1 VRAPNQ
7 AGRRSESG
15 ILVFRFKI
23 IDCTV
28 TDVSKSAPKI
38 AGMFDAIAARYDF
51 LNHFLSAGIDR
62 HWRTQAVRSLRLTGS
77 ECVLDLCTG
86 TGDLAIAL
94 RTGHPG
100 AARVVGVDFAAAMLA
115 MSLHKV
121 RRRGL
126 ADRVQLVRA
135 DATRVPLS
143 SGSTDAVTIAF
154 GIRNVEDP
162 EAACRE
168 MLRVLVPGG
177 RLAILEFAVPSSPL
191 VRSVYMSYFKHVLPR
206 LGRLISRHDTAYEY
220 LPASVGAF
228 ASPAEFASLLRGA
241 GFVDVSIRTLTAGVV
256 VLFSARKP

>member
-1 VRAPNQ
+1 
-7 AGRRSESG
+7 
-15 ILVFRFKI
+15 
-23 IDCTV
+23 
-28 TDVSKSAPKI
+28 
-38 AGMFDAIAARYDF
+38 MFDAIAARYDF

-77 ECVLDLCTG
+77 ERVLDLCTG

-115 MSLHKV
+115 MGLDKV

-135 DATRVPLS
+135 DAMRVPLS

-162 EAACRE
+162 QAACRE
-168 MLRVLVPGG
+168 MLRVLVAWRP
-177 RLAILEFAVPSSPL
+177 
-191 VRSVYMSYFKHVLPR
+191 
-206 LGRLISRHDTAYEY
+206 SRH
-220 LPASVGAF
+220 PRVRGAF
-228 ASPAEFASLLRGA
+228 VAAGPFGVHVPISSTCCRGWA
-241 GFVDVSIRTLTAGVV
+241 G
-256 VLFSARKP
+256 